1 MKDPI
6 SDSESKLAMLRE
18 HFAGIVIKE
27 LSAGY
32 YNALSSET
40 VPLVGVSCKLICK
53 FNLFLFLILQDTAPM
68 MSCQKK

>member
-53 FNLFLFLILQDTAPM
+53 FNLFFC
-68 MSCQKK
+68 S